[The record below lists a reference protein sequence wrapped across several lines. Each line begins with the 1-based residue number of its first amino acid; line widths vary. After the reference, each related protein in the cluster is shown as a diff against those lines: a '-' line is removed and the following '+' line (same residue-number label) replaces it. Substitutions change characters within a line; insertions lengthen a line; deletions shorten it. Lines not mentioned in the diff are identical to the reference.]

1 MRRRDARE
9 SAAQDED
16 ARPAGRSVHAHDRE
30 ASGSALRASKHGEV
44 NEASPNTNSP
54 FAPVPETPVEG
65 AYLAPPAQ
73 RRRGWG
79 GAGATVVGIGVI
91 LAKAKG
97 LLLILLNLKFLFV
110 GKLLLSSLSFFVSVW
125 FYALL
130 WGWSFAFVFVLLIL
144 VHELGHAAF
153 MRAFGV
159 PASMP
164 YFIPGFGA
172 LITMKGRPASAL
184 EEAYIALGGPLIGS
198 IAACAAYLYGVA
210 SGQPFWI
217 AAGYTGFFLNLFN
230 LFPVYPLDGGRIVG
244 AISPRVWIVGLAAL
258 IGVSLAL
265 HWFNPLLIL
274 LVVLGIPHAI
284 AAFRGTL
291 DARYYALTL
300 SQRAGIAVAYFGL
313 AGVLFVGMLASHV
326 PVGATPFH

>member
-1 MRRRDARE
+1 
-9 SAAQDED
+9 
-16 ARPAGRSVHAHDRE
+16 
-30 ASGSALRASKHGEV
+30 V
-44 NEASPNTNSP
+44 NEATPGAPAP
-54 FAPVPETPVEG
+54 FAPAPDPAVEG
-65 AYLAPPAQ
+65 AYLAPEAK
-73 RRRGWG
+73 RRKGWG
-79 GAGATVVGIGVI
+79 GAGATAVSLGVV

-97 LLLILLNLKFLFV
+97 LLFILLNLKFLLA

-184 EEAYIALGGPLIGS
+184 EEAYIALGGPLVGS
-198 IAACAAYLYGVA
+198 VAACAAYAFGVA
-210 SGQPFWI
+210 TAQPFWI

-244 AISPRVWIVGLAAL
+244 AISPRVWVVGLVAL
-258 IGVSLAL
+258 IAVSVAL
-265 HWFNPLLIL
+265 HWFNPLLII
-274 LVVLGIPHAI
+274 LVILGIPQAI
-284 AAFRGTL
+284 AALRGQL
-291 DARYYALTL
+291 DARYYDLTAG
-300 SQRAGIAVAYFGL
+300 QRIGVAFAYFGL